1 MGSIGYKIRC
11 AREAIGITQGQLGK
25 LCGTTKQTI
34 FKYESGIIT
43 NIPMDRIQLIAQH
56 LSVTPAYLLGWSSD
70 PRTGADGKRNLIQTP
85 PKDVLSA
92 EEQELIRKYRCLDD
106 RGKSA
111 VLNILEHEYTSL
123 PGDKDNSL
131 PKQA

>member
-1 MGSIGYKIRC
+1 MGSIGYRIRC
-11 AREAIGITQGQLGK
+11 AREAIGVTQGQLGK

-34 FKYESGIIT
+34 FKYENGIIT

-70 PRTGADGKRNLIQTP
+70 PLAGADGKKTFIQTSS
-85 PKDVLSA
+85 KDGLST
-92 EEQELIRKYRCLDD
+92 EEQELIQKFRRLDA
-106 RGKSA
+106 RGRSA
-111 VLNILEHEYTSL
+111 VMNVLNYEYTSL
-123 PGDKDNSL
+123 AGDEGNPL